1 MRNIISTKTGTPA
14 DNNTASEEQASRLD
28 SLRLPNASVRWL
40 GAPLN
45 PRQEGAAQL

>member
-1 MRNIISTKTGTPA
+1 MKDTIGIKTGMAA

-45 PRQEGAAQL
+45 PRQEGAAPP